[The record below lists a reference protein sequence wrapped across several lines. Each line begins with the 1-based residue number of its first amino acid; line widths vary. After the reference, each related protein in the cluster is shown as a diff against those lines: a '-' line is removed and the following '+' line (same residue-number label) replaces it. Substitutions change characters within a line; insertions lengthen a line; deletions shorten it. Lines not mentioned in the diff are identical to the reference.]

1 MTRRN
6 ISMLLA
12 LVAFVI
18 VFRSCSQDVG
28 NADNCRYMLGSKSET
43 QFGTFQ
49 VTSDILVVSDPGYDI
64 ETVELGSG
72 AMLRNPLK
80 GRWRAHAVIA
90 HFSSPSFSI
99 VADLVVHHESVELTD
114 LSWEKGAGLVG
125 VDAGMM
131 GVYDLNRFHDHSVV
145 PKDMRW
151 TFGNGKN
158 QPAIPEDLWYSM
170 CCELTLSGTSG
181 GVFTGGVVT
190 TSGKGD
196 GGYEYFLSRSSD
208 GHVVGVKVHF
218 VDDDG
223 GG

>member
-12 LVAFVI
+12 LIAAASLFGGWRRHVE
-18 VFRSCSQDVG
+18 DV
-28 NADNCRYMLGSKSET
+28 RYVLQSKSET
-43 QFGTFQ
+43 QLGAFQ
-49 VTSDILVVSDPGYDI
+49 VTSDTLVVLDPGYEI
-64 ETVELGSG
+64 ETVEIGYG
-72 AMLRNPLK
+72 AKLRDPLK

-90 HFSSPSFSI
+90 HFGSPSFSL
-99 VADLVVHHESVELTD
+99 VADLVVYHESVDPTR
-114 LSWEKGAGLVG
+114 LSWEKGTEIVG
-125 VDAGMM
+125 SG
-131 GVYDLNRFHDHSVV
+131 GGIIGIFDLKHFHDHSLV

-151 TFGNGKN
+151 TFGNEKN
-158 QPAIPEDLWYSM
+158 QPAIPENLWYSM
-170 CCELTLSGTSG
+170 CCELTLSGTNG
-181 GVFTGGVVT
+181 GVLTGGAVT

-196 GGYEYFLSRSSD
+196 GGYEYFLSRSPD